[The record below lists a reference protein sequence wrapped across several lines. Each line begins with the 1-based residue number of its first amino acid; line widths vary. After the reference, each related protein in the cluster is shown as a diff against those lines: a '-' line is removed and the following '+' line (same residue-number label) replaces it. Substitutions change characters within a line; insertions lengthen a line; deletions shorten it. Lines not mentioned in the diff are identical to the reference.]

1 MRTALVKQAMDVF
14 GPWSGVKWKDTSP
27 VKLFDVWPG
36 KAVYWELTCML
47 QADWYI
53 IPQAR
58 ELEYTRDAV
67 RRHPGRAEIIQK
79 YTSNVTTTESIPF
92 QEYDLVIAFDA
103 VLDVPLNSSAVF
115 AYYVQE
121 HWDRLYTSSLQRPRP
136 GYDLFLAH
144 MMDSNSDLGS
154 LPQAISFPY
163 PHDLNL
169 ARSIFSAQREEVAWI
184 DWRTLMTL
192 AMRGPADPWTPEA
205 DAAADRLRYVLGIR
219 IDHRGKYNQQSY
231 GFADPPKWGDAAEY
245 LRAVSTRK
253 YYISVGLIDGAG
265 QGLAEAASLGSI
277 CIGQRNKAYHRL
289 ICHPSCLCEDI
300 AELPMQLKAVTGSKD
315 LQQEVLAYQDEAL
328 RKHFEQGPL
337 NLLKQAVQM
346 KSDKRKNG
354 TLGKA
359 SG

>member
-1 MRTALVKQAMDVF
+1 LRTAFVKQTLDVF

-27 VKLFDVWPG
+27 AKLFEVWPG

-53 IPQAR
+53 IPQAK

-67 RRHPGRAEIIQK
+67 RRHPGRAEVIQK
-79 YTSNVTTTESIPF
+79 YTSNVTAAESIPL
-92 QEYDLVIAFDA
+92 QEYDLVIVFDA
-103 VLDVPLNSSAVF
+103 VLDVQLDSSTVF
-115 AYYVQE
+115 AYYAQE
-121 HWDRLYTSSLQRPRP
+121 HWDQLYTSSLQRPKP

-144 MMDSNSDLGS
+144 MLDSNSDLRS

-169 ARSIFSAQREEVAWI
+169 ARSVFSAHREEVAWI

-192 AMRGPADPWTPEA
+192 AMKGPADPWTPEA
-205 DAAADRLRYVLGIR
+205 EAAADRLQDVLGMM
-219 IDHRGKYNQQSY
+219 IDHRGKYNRQSY

-253 YYISVGLIDGAG
+253 YYVSVGRIDGAG

-277 CIGQRNKAYHRL
+277 CVGQGNKVYHRL
-289 ICHPSCLCEDI
+289 ICHPFCLCEDI
-300 AELPMQLKAVTGSKD
+300 AELPTRLKALRDSTD

-337 NLLKQAVQM
+337 NLLRQAAQM
-346 KSDKRKNG
+346 KSVKRSLASVRG
-354 TLGKA
+354 GK
-359 SG
+359 